1 MRLRR
6 LRSKI
11 PLLTIIDISPCSV
24 TLCAYYLNL
33 SSSCLNELRSFR
45 SSPSHEGFAGTKL
58 GREARWARW
67 ARWATNMIHKTSG
80 LAHFLKFDLDYEKS
94 NIKVAI
100 PLNVNIVNL
109 TVNKVPFISFMN
121 PTSERGMFEHP
132 SKCNF
137 IICAI
142 TERRASQY
150 KKDEQKVDFRRQTKP
165 DWSFPSFLFPTST
178 ANFGLHAGFLS
189 IIQK

>member
-1 MRLRR
+1 MNVVKMKPFMLCVV
-6 LRSKI
+6 
-11 PLLTIIDISPCSV
+11 LL
-24 TLCAYYLNL
+24 
-33 SSSCLNELRSFR
+33 
-45 SSPSHEGFAGTKL
+45 
-58 GREARWARW
+58 
-67 ARWATNMIHKTSG
+67 NM
-80 LAHFLKFDLDYEKS
+80 
-94 NIKVAI
+94 
-100 PLNVNIVNL
+100 
-109 TVNKVPFISFMN
+109 VPFISFMD

-142 TERRASQY
+142 TELRASQY

-178 ANFGLHAGFLS
+178 ANFGLQAGFLS